1 MTDIRS
7 LDKTKIKQI
16 TKNSKTDC
24 LNKKEKK
31 AKKIFTKNH
40 IHFRSSGCQI
50 HLKSMKHLR
59 PTAFGFIIY
68 KDFKTDLEFI
78 FLISI
83 INFKTEDFTPVFLSI
98 TMSSTTMKTIPDQL
112 YYCFPWTFNYIH
124 TFINYL
130 LPSKFIQASVST
142 PKIISLYLIM
152 VSMTTFSSSCFVFI
166 QFRLGKCSSFAFSTN
181 VFLRIKFFVTLNQVI
196 KKCLLK

>member
-1 MTDIRS
+1 MSLEFDKVLQKIEKYRKLMTDIRS

-112 YYCFPWTFNYIH
+112 YYCFP
-124 TFINYL
+124 
-130 LPSKFIQASVST
+130 
-142 PKIISLYLIM
+142 
-152 VSMTTFSSSCFVFI
+152 
-166 QFRLGKCSSFAFSTN
+166 
-181 VFLRIKFFVTLNQVI
+181 
-196 KKCLLK
+196 